1 MPDLLI
7 GLLVVIIGVVLS
19 GITLLIMH
27 KKKEFDKTSSKFRES
42 FVDELLFLE
51 SPIDK
56 PYPSPTVDILKEA
69 YNKHNKALTHFLP
82 YLRRSI
88 RNAIKKA
95 FRKYSDPYDTESHKS
110 EIDINDSSF
119 IFYDGYG
126 DTTTILNYH
135 QKKVEN
141 LL

>member
-1 MPDLLI
+1 MILRTMSRFCLI
-7 GLLVVIIGVVLS
+7 FSPV
-19 GITLLIMH
+19 
-27 KKKEFDKTSSKFRES
+27 KKKVKDR
-42 FVDELLFLE
+42 VDQAAKE
-51 SPIDK
+51 
-56 PYPSPTVDILKEA
+56 LKEA